1 MAGKDLDIKNYRY
14 NYPKLFIKPPDG
26 DEIDAETITSGL
38 RFLDDDS
45 DPVIAT
51 TYASDAGMD
60 GQVYSYSQIDKNTV
74 TGRFWLHYGDWYD
87 YKMKKHEIARFFMQN
102 GLYRIRSDAEPGIV
116 KFVRPGNFTIQNTEQ
131 QEHDIVF
138 TIPWDN
144 PSGVKYSLAYSDD
157 LMEYKEDLWQYGMNL
172 PNGVDL
178 QYHYVNQ
185 HEFRIYNASDIT
197 VDPLKRYPLQ
207 IIVTGYNGHFD
218 MLNKT
223 TGDEVAYTGS
233 LSPDDTLVF
242 DGLNVYKNG
251 KIANEETNLAWVRL
265 KPGWNEFKIYG
276 YDKVD
281 IKFHF
286 RFVYLN

>member
-1 MAGKDLDIKNYRY
+1 MAGKDLDITSYRY

-26 DEIDAETITSGL
+26 DEIDAESITSGL

-45 DPVIAT
+45 DPAITT
-51 TYASDAGMD
+51 TYASDAGLD
-60 GQVYSYSQIDKNTV
+60 GQIYSYSQVDKNTV

-87 YKMKKHEIARFFMQN
+87 YKLKKHEIARFFMQN

-207 IIVTGYNGHFD
+207 IIITGYSGHFD

-223 TGDEVAYTGS
+223 TGDEVTYTGS